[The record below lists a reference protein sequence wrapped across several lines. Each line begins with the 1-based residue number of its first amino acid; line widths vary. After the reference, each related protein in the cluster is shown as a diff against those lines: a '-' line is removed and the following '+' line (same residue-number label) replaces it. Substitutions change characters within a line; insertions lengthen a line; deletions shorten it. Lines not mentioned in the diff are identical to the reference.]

1 METKYYSAANPCFSF
16 ETTWNKENHR
26 FSGNNQHAIRGQCP
40 I

>member
-1 METKYYSAANPCFSF
+1 METKYYSAERNMQIL